1 MYTEFIIIYAA
12 LAVIVLLL
20 AALLILVIRLTKR
33 GSAEVFFPTGGAV
46 PSAKAAPTLETPVQA
61 QPCGDKIVFCTSCGS
76 ELTPGQKFC
85 PKCGSKR

>member
-20 AALLILVIRLTKR
+20 AALLVLVIRLTKR
-33 GSAEVFFPTGGAV
+33 DAAEVYFPTGGAV
-46 PSAKAAPTLETPVQA
+46 PPAKAVSSTEVPAQA
-61 QPCGDKIVFCTSCGS
+61 QLRGDKIAFCTSCGA
-76 ELTPGQKFC
+76 ELAPEQKFC

>member
-20 AALLILVIRLTKR
+20 AALLVLVIRLTKR
-33 GSAEVFFPTGGAV
+33 DAAEMYFPAGGTVSPTKTVPMPETSAQ
-46 PSAKAAPTLETPVQA
+46 VQT
-61 QPCGDKIVFCTSCGS
+61 CGDKIVFCTSCGS